1 MSYPFPG
8 PPPSYEPD
16 PRATGRNALL
26 AAAIGAL
33 FGGGRGAA
41 AAGGGFLQGAG
52 QADQMAENRSDAK
65 FRQWYQQRQ
74 LARQDSEAAA
84 LEAHRQAQLEIDRQR
99 EERTAREAQLRPQLD
114 NLDRNEAEWNRVA
127 TAPPGAYPDEYRQK
141 APAEIAAIRAER
153 ARLTGQ
159 QPGGFQSPGEAVQ
172 GLQMPNMTPAEI
184 AAGQRADRADAYRKE
199 RDVVLDQRE
208 SAKMDYQKQRDQ
220 VADEFKRQ
228 GIKFDERKFVADEKY
243 RADSLAIL
251 RGDKAMAQHF
261 RERELGM
268 RGTEL
273 ELAKGRE
280 ARAAAKDQRD
290 AAKDAREA
298 ARVSGKDKSR
308 QAIGGELEGHQRRLG
323 QLDKDL
329 AAANDAFV
337 SAATAATADPS
348 NQQLLKA
355 RGEAMKRVGQIE
367 AEKTKV
373 KRRYEY
379 LLKIGGGR

>member
-52 QADQMAENRSDAK
+52 QADQMAENRSDAR

-74 LARQDSEAAA
+74 VARQESEAAA

-99 EERTAREAQLRPQLD
+99 EARTAHEAQLRPQLD
-114 NLDRNEAEWNRVA
+114 NLDRNETEWNRVA
-127 TAPPGAYPDEYRQK
+127 TAPPGAYPDEFRQK
-141 APAEIAAIRAER
+141 APAAIAAIRAER

-172 GLQMPNMTPAEI
+172 GLQMPSMTPAEI
-184 AAGQRADRADAYRKE
+184 AAGQRADRAAAYQKE
-199 RDVVLDQRE
+199 RDVVTDQRE
-208 SAKMDYQKQRDQ
+208 SAKEAYQKQRDQ

-268 RGTEL
+268 AGERLKMEQ
-273 ELAKGRE
+273 GRE
-280 ARAAAKDQRD
+280 TRT

-298 ARVSGKDKSR
+298 ARAAGKDKSR
-308 QAIGGELEGHQRRLG
+308 QVIGGELEGHQRRLG
-323 QLDKDL
+323 QLDKEL

-337 SAATAATADPS
+337 SAATAAKADPS

-355 RGEAMKRVGQIE
+355 RGDAMKRVGQIE

-373 KRRYEY
+373 KRRYDY